1 MRSTR
6 KLATITVIAVA
17 ALAPAAAPA
26 AAKKA
31 PEDSY
36 PAVID
41 CGSGPV
47 NVVSGADLWSPL
59 VDVDSG
65 KKYKPVAWDVSVGSF
80 SVSETK
86 KGEPKK
92 HAVECSYDDG
102 EAKGTVTVKKA

>member
-1 MRSTR
+1 MKSIRT
-6 KLATITVIAVA
+6 LVAVPTVALA
-17 ALAPAAAPA
+17 ALALAAGPAV
-26 AAKKA
+26 AKKA
-31 PEDSY
+31 PQDSY

-41 CGSGPV
+41 CGAGPV
-47 NVVSGADLWSPL
+47 DIISGADLWSPL

-80 SVSETK
+80 NVSETK